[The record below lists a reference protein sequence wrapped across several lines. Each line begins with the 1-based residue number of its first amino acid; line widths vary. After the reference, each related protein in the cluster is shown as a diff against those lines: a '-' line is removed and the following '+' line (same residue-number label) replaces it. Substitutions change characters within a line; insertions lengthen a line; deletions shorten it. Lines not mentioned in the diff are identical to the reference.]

1 MQADNRLLTN
11 LIKCE
16 KEHHSALLAL
26 LVRSHTSLA
35 ALSAYA
41 STASPPVAQ
50 ALRGCIQAFAAADEG
65 LRGYAVALEGWKE
78 ELKEVKRVEDEL
90 KAVVKDKDILVNRLI
105 KASKQKIPTSSIQ
118 AGPAPIPHGSS
129 PSSSSFSLPTSQPY
143 SYTPTPHAT
152 QHINSKL
159 AQAQRELQACE
170 THLAGKEAELA
181 EVRRSAIAEGMARRC
196 RAMADAGHVWRE
208 TGEVGLSTLGELS
221 NEDAS
226 AAPPQLP
233 HYNPPRRTFSTHSSG
248 SSSLAPS
255 HSASQQR
262 HSRSQSP
269 FSPAYSHGSRSAS
282 PGPGTYHS
290 INGGYQHSHPLPALP
305 ERNSWHVEDTPVRR
319 PEPSRRPISLID
331 PPRAP
336 ALHRRPISSHEL
348 PPLPDEVR
356 FDIPPP
362 HSIGHDTNEFIPLG
376 RPVSSTD
383 HSGSGDRWADSSSDE
398 GGGEYRVVENEGG
411 VGRTWEDDVDPEIL
425 RAVERMGMVVPVKE
439 ERQRQE
445 VLRNTPP
452 TPPDTVSS
460 SSPARLPDVK
470 IIEATPQK
478 GKGKGKKK
486 TKRTKR
492 DEEVG
497 QSDQPVRRSERG
509 GLGRADDDTVVL
521 APTPTASARVP
532 EPAPKVISSETS
544 TKAIPSQP
552 SARAIHSDTV
562 PRAVSP
568 RPASPAP
575 ASPVVAPRIA
585 SPAPRAV
592 SPSPRDAPSAPVPAH
607 RVASP
612 SPVSALRVASPEPS
626 HIKPTSPVLAPT
638 STLSAP
644 APAPASI
651 PQPTMLQIAHA
662 PVPAHE
668 LSRPLSPI
676 SPVSILRT
684 SSSLAPLGDPRGND
698 VNPDTFPALRLAAGI
713 QDSSSSL
720 PSSSSSKPIANE
732 VETLS
737 PEGIFQTSQGV
748 AIEEPQAPSTAY
760 NTPRPPPSLLE
771 AAETADSPVVLDDTS
786 ALEVPKAPLLLEVPK
801 AASVLGS
808 PKEATP
814 SLLDTPKAPSTVFE
828 TPRAPPSVLD
838 TPKAA
843 LFSPALHPESVY
855 QTPQAI
861 PSDIPRV
868 PQYET
873 PGMVQPE
880 SPRSP
885 KSPKAQLVKPPKP
898 TDVPKSPKVEQTGLI
913 TPVATGGSHSKSHMV
928 ASASEPLGQDRP
940 RTKST
945 SKRRTVSGDDTPAR
959 KKTTKKKGH
968 SRQTS
973 AVESIRPG
981 IQPRQ
986 PSAEERADL
995 AAMLRDSDGSAP
1007 HVRFPPPSAPA
1018 ASPGGTMFVASAPP
1032 PRPQPGALYLPS
1044 NGGAGG
1050 GGTTRSDVGPARG
1063 NHFDVAPSP
1072 IASAPGRN
1080 RSGSVNGGSTS
1091 FFGRVAGLFGRKKQS
1106 DGYLSS
1112 GGQAW
1117 RTRTDANINRG
1128 RADSSSDDDHRPGN
1142 LVTVTNVNP
1151 RLVAV
1156 DNTAP
1161 GSPKRNAL
1169 GRKLT
1174 KADKGQT
1181 LRVGPPPESPT
1192 RTRKPSITEEQ
1203 IVPAKAKKAKS
1214 RSVDGGGVSR
1224 KGSLR
1229 SNASDPQGRATLDV
1243 ARKSAREPASLMAI
1257 VEGPGLV
1264 LPSELAAR
1272 RTDSPGP
1279 GPRAESPAPGRSHN
1293 LAVPPATAVSP
1304 ATTASPRPV
1313 RATSPMPLKSAL
1325 RNRTPSP
1332 LPPTRDAPAPQPALT
1347 VPPTN
1352 APAQS
1357 PRNSIAESI
1366 YETGE
1371 EDFDSATEG
1380 DDDRSDVT
1388 ASGPSKPTSIPVP
1401 ASTQVVHSPGAA
1413 LAAFKDGLQA
1423 STSGGGSVSTA
1434 GPKSANSTRKSVRIN
1449 PAPPQM
1455 SATPT
1460 ATPGSELDEEPS
1472 WTPKEHKASTSSS
1485 GAWASRIGRGWEDSS
1500 DESIDEEYER
1510 VRSALATSSKH
1521 MEAMNRPLPGRR

>member
-50 ALRGCIQAFAAADEG
+50 ALRGCIQAFATADEG
-65 LRGYAVALEGWKE
+65 LRGYAAALEGWKE

-90 KAVVKDKDILVNRLI
+90 KSVVKDKDILVSRLI

-208 TGEVGLSTLGELS
+208 RGEMGLSVLGGLS
-221 NEDAS
+221 DEDAT

-290 INGGYQHSHPLPALP
+290 ISGGYQHSHPLPALP

-319 PEPSRRPISLID
+319 PEPSRRPVSLID

-336 ALHRRPISSHEL
+336 VLHRRPISSHEL
-348 PPLPDEVR
+348 PPLPDEVT

-362 HSIGHDTNEFIPLG
+362 HSIGHGTSEFIPLG
-376 RPVSSTD
+376 RPISSVD
-383 HSGSGDRWADSSSDE
+383 NSGSGERWADSSSEEE
-398 GGGEYRVVENEGG
+398 GQYRVVENGG
-411 VGRTWEDDVDPEIL
+411 PAGWEEEVDPEIL
-425 RAVERMGMVVPVKE
+425 RAVERMGVVVPVQKDQRERE
-439 ERQRQE
+439 EE
-445 VLRNTPP
+445 LRNTPP

-460 SSPARLPDVK
+460 SSPARLPDVRV
-470 IIEATPQK
+470 IESTPQR
-478 GKGKGKKK
+478 GRGKGKKK
-486 TKRTKR
+486 SKRVKR
-492 DEEVG
+492 DDGARPSDEPEE
-497 QSDQPVRRSERG
+497 
-509 GLGRADDDTVVL
+509 DTVVL
-521 APTPTASARVP
+521 APAPTSTTSARIP
-532 EPAPKVISSETS
+532 EPAPKLLSQPDERAP
-544 TKAIPSQP
+544 KAILDS
-552 SARAIHSDTV
+552 V
-562 PRAVSP
+562 PRDVSP
-568 RPASPAP
+568 RPASPVP
-575 ASPVVAPRIA
+575 ALSDVAPRMA
-585 SPAPRAV
+585 SPAPV
-592 SPSPRDAPSAPVPAH
+592 SSPTSVPAP

-612 SPVSALRVASPEPS
+612 DPS
-626 HIKPTSPVLAPT
+626 RIKPTSPVLAP
-638 STLSAP
+638 SPTLSAP
-644 APAPASI
+644 APVPAPVPS
-651 PQPTMLQIAHA
+651 PEPKPVPTMLQVAYA

-668 LSRPLSPI
+668 LVRPLSPI
-676 SPVSILRT
+676 SPISAPT
-684 SSSLAPLGDPRGND
+684 PSAPPLGDPRGND
-698 VNPDTFPALRLAAGI
+698 VIPDKIAG
-713 QDSSSSL
+713 SNLVGAPLSP
-720 PSSSSSKPIANE
+720 PSSSSNHASSKPIE

-737 PEGIFQTSQGV
+737 PERIFQTQGT
-748 AIEEPQAPSTAY
+748 EDQAPSTAY
-760 NTPRPPPSLLE
+760 NTPKPPPSLLE
-771 AAETADSPVVLDDTS
+771 AAEDSVIASNDLKAHSAFDGPEAHLLLD
-786 ALEVPKAPLLLEVPK
+786 VPKAP
-801 AASVLGS
+801 S
-808 PKEATP
+808 P

-838 TPKAA
+838 TPKAVPY
-843 LFSPALHPESVY
+843 SPAMLSESVY

-868 PQYET
+868 PQYDTHKAEI
-873 PGMVQPE
+873 
-880 SPRSP
+880 PRSPKPGTP
-885 KSPKAQLVKPPKP
+885 KSPKA
-898 TDVPKSPKVEQTGLI
+898 DIPKSPKVEHTGLI
-913 TPVATGGSHSKSHMV
+913 TPMATGSNPKSHMI
-928 ASASEPLGQDRP
+928 ASSSVPLVQDRA

-973 AVESIRPG
+973 VVESSRPG
-981 IQPRQ
+981 IQARQ

-1007 HVRFPPPSAPA
+1007 HVHFPPP
-1018 ASPGGTMFVASAPP
+1018 GGMFVASAPP

-1044 NGGAGG
+1044 NG
-1050 GGTTRSDVGPARG
+1050 TTRSDVGPARG
-1063 NHFDVAPSP
+1063 QHFDVPPSP
-1072 IASAPGRN
+1072 IVSAGRN
-1080 RSGSVNGGSTS
+1080 RSGSVNGSTS

-1112 GGQAW
+1112 GGGQAW
-1117 RTRTDANINRG
+1117 RTRTDANVTRNRE
-1128 RADSSSDDDHRPGN
+1128 SSSDDEHQPRD

-1151 RLVAV
+1151 RLASV
-1156 DNTAP
+1156 DNPPP
-1161 GSPKRNAL
+1161 GSPKRNAM

-1174 KADKGQT
+1174 KTDKTQA

-1203 IVPAKAKKAKS
+1203 IVPAKSKKSKS

-1229 SNASDPQGRATLDV
+1229 SNASDPHGRAASDV
-1243 ARKSAREPASLMAI
+1243 GRKAGKEPASLMAI
-1257 VEGPGLV
+1257 VEAPGLV
-1264 LPSELAAR
+1264 LPSEFVAR

-1279 GPRAESPAPGRSHN
+1279 RSESPAPARSQT
-1293 LAVPPATAVSP
+1293 LAVPPARTVSP
-1304 ATTASPRPV
+1304 ASTAAPKPI

-1332 LPPTRDAPAPQPALT
+1332 LPPPNRAPAPQPALT
-1347 VPPTN
+1347 VPPAN
-1352 APAQS
+1352 VPAQS
-1357 PRNSIAESI
+1357 PRNSISESI

-1388 ASGPSKPTSIPVP
+1388 ASGPSKPATIPAPVP
-1401 ASTQVVHSPGAA
+1401 TQIVHSPGAA
-1413 LAAFKDGLQA
+1413 LAAFKDGLQT
-1423 STSGGGSVSTA
+1423 STSGGSVSTA

-1460 ATPGSELDEEPS
+1460 ATPGSELEEEPS
-1472 WTPKEHKASTSSS
+1472 WTRKDERPITSSS
-1485 GAWASRIGRGWEDSS
+1485 SGGWASRIGRGWEDSS
-1500 DESIDEEYER
+1500 DESVDDEYER
-1510 VRSALATSSKH
+1510 IRNALATSSKH
-1521 MEAMNRPLPGRR
+1521 MEAMNKPLPGRR

>member
-16 KEHHSALLAL
+16 KDHHSALLGL

-50 ALRGCIQAFAAADEG
+50 ALRGCIQSFAAADEG
-65 LRGYAVALEGWKE
+65 LRGYAAALEGWKE

-118 AGPAPIPHGSS
+118 AGPAPIPHASS

-208 TGEVGLSTLGELS
+208 RGEMGLSVLGGLS
-221 NEDAS
+221 DEDAT

-269 FSPAYSHGSRSAS
+269 FSPTYSHGSRSAS
-282 PGPGTYHS
+282 PGPGTYYS
-290 INGGYQHSHPLPALP
+290 ISGGYQHSHPLPALP

-336 ALHRRPISSHEL
+336 TLHRRPVSSHEL
-348 PPLPDEVR
+348 PPLPDEVT

-362 HSIGHDTNEFIPLG
+362 HSIGHGTNEFIPLG
-376 RPVSSTD
+376 RPVSSVD
-383 HSGSGDRWADSSSDE
+383 HSGSGERWADSSSE
-398 GGGEYRVVENEGG
+398 EGGEYRVVENEGG
-411 VGRTWEDDVDPEIL
+411 GRWEDEVDPEIL
-425 RAVERMGMVVPVKE
+425 RAVERMGVVPTKE
-439 ERQRQE
+439 RERE
-445 VLRNTPP
+445 ESLRNTPP

-460 SSPARLPDVK
+460 SSPSRLPDVRV
-470 IIEATPQK
+470 IEATPQK

-486 TKRTKR
+486 GKGKRAKR
-492 DEEVG
+492 DE
-497 QSDQPVRRSERG
+497 PVRRADEREG
-509 GLGRADDDTVVL
+509 EDT
-521 APTPTASARVP
+521 
-532 EPAPKVISSETS
+532 I
-544 TKAIPSQP
+544 
-552 SARAIHSDTV
+552 
-562 PRAVSP
+562 
-568 RPASPAP
+568 
-575 ASPVVAPRIA
+575 
-585 SPAPRAV
+585 
-592 SPSPRDAPSAPVPAH
+592 
-607 RVASP
+607 
-612 SPVSALRVASPEPS
+612 
-626 HIKPTSPVLAPT
+626 VLAPT
-638 STLSAP
+638 STSSAHTPEP
-644 APAPASI
+644 APKAIFSEPSARVISSDTVPRDVSPRPVSPVPALSDVAPRMASPAPRVISLAPVPAPRVASPDPSHIRPTSPVLVPTSTLLAPVPASL
-651 PQPTMLQIAHA
+651 PQPTMLQVAHT

-668 LSRPLSPI
+668 LARPLSPI
-676 SPVSILRT
+676 SPVCVPTT
-684 SSSLAPLGDPRGND
+684 SAPHVVLGDGDPRGHD
-698 VNPDTFPALRLAAGI
+698 VIDDKFTGLSLAWAPL
-713 QDSSSSL
+713 SPPSPSPP
-720 PSSSSSKPIANE
+720 PSSKSIEA
-732 VETLS
+732 ETLS
-737 PEGIFQTSQGV
+737 PESIFQTPQESNG
-748 AIEEPQAPSTAY
+748 EFEDQAPSTAY

-771 AAETADSPVVLDDTS
+771 AAEAPLAVLDVPS
-786 ALEVPKAPLLLEVPK
+786 ALDVPKA
-801 AASVLGS
+801 
-808 PKEATP
+808 P

-828 TPRAPPSVLD
+828 MPRAPPSVLD

-843 LFSPALHPESVY
+843 PYSPALLPESVY

-861 PSDIPRV
+861 LSDIPRV

-873 PGMVQPE
+873 PKLVQAE
-880 SPRSP
+880 IPRSP
-885 KSPKAQLVKPPKP
+885 KPGTPKLPKAEI
-898 TDVPKSPKVEQTGLI
+898 PKSPKVEQAGLI
-913 TPVATGGSHSKSHMV
+913 TPMATGSNPKSHMV
-928 ASASEPLGQDRP
+928 MSSSEPLVQDRP

-945 SKRRTVSGDDTPAR
+945 SKRRTVSGDDTLAR

-973 AVESIRPG
+973 AVESSRPG
-981 IQPRQ
+981 LQARQ

-1007 HVRFPPPSAPA
+1007 HVHFPPP
-1018 ASPGGTMFVASAPP
+1018 GGMFVPSAPP

-1044 NGGAGG
+1044 NG
-1050 GGTTRSDVGPARG
+1050 TTRSDLGPARG
-1063 NHFDVAPSP
+1063 NHFDVPPSP
-1072 IASAPGRN
+1072 VVSAGRN
-1080 RSGSVNGGSTS
+1080 RSGSVNGSTS

-1112 GGQAW
+1112 GGGQAW
-1117 RTRTDANINRG
+1117 RTRTDANATRNRG
-1128 RADSSSDDDHRPGN
+1128 ESSSDDEHQPKN
-1142 LVTVTNVNP
+1142 LVTVTNANP
-1151 RLVAV
+1151 RLVSV
-1156 DNTAP
+1156 DNPTP

-1174 KADKGQT
+1174 KADKTQT

-1203 IVPAKAKKAKS
+1203 IVPAKTKKSKS

-1229 SNASDPQGRATLDV
+1229 SNASDPHGRAGSD
-1243 ARKSAREPASLMAI
+1243 AGRKAGKEPASLMAI

-1264 LPSELAAR
+1264 LPSQFVTR

-1279 GPRAESPAPGRSHN
+1279 RSESPAPAQSRT
-1293 LAVPPATAVSP
+1293 LAVPPARMVSP
-1304 ATTASPRPV
+1304 ASTAAPKPV

-1332 LPPTRDAPAPQPALT
+1332 LPPTRDPAPQPTLA
-1347 VPPTN
+1347 VPPTHV
-1352 APAQS
+1352 PAQS
-1357 PRNSIAESI
+1357 PRNSISESI

-1380 DDDRSDVT
+1380 DDHRSDVT
-1388 ASGPSKPTSIPVP
+1388 ASGPSKSTIPVLAP
-1401 ASTQVVHSPGAA
+1401 TQIVHSPGAA

-1423 STSGGGSVSTA
+1423 SASGGGSVSTA

-1460 ATPGSELDEEPS
+1460 ATPGSELEEEPS
-1472 WTPKEHKASTSSS
+1472 WTRKDEESNMSS
-1485 GAWASRIGRGWEDSS
+1485 GGWASRIGRGWEDSS
-1500 DESIDEEYER
+1500 DESVDDEYER
-1510 VRSALATSSKH
+1510 VRNALATSSKH
-1521 MEAMNRPLPGRR
+1521 MEAMNKPLPGRR